1 MAIIYRMKKK
11 LSILLTSLILI
22 SCGGNKYEKE
32 LIGKWFEI
40 KEKSKL
46 EFKKDSLIILD
57 LTVGKSKWKANEN
70 EISIII
76 KNEFNDSIKSN
87 SLKYKLENDT
97 LIIRT
102 NEKVEFDD
110 FKLIKAKN
118 FTDFIFK
125 KNNVN
130 ISLGT
135 NEKSQYL
142 PTENKNGI
150 KIFIENQNG
159 KIKVKSEYSEDLND
173 LDTDIEKLLLDLSP
187 YIIYQL
193 EDLRTDK
200 DTDKSTIE
208 KWIKINAYY
217 SLFIDKEISE
227 LKINSIVEKLRKTK
241 IKRVYR
247 IYETKDNDLV
257 DFNKLKGIKL

>member
-1 MAIIYRMKKK
+1 MK
-11 LSILLTSLILI
+11 STFTILLTSLILI

-40 KEKSKL
+40 KETSKL
-46 EFKKDSLIILD
+46 EFKKDSLTISD
-57 LTVGKSKWKANEN
+57 LTVGKSKWKANEKK
-70 EISIII
+70 ISIII

-87 SLKYKLENDT
+87 SLKYELNNDT

-102 NEKVEFDD
+102 NEKVEFDE
-110 FKLIKAKN
+110 FKLVKAKN

-125 KNNVN
+125 KNNVILN
-130 ISLGT
+130 LEK

-142 PTENKNGI
+142 PTENQNGI
-150 KIFIENQNG
+150 KIFIENKNG
-159 KIKVKSEYSEDLND
+159 KIKIKSEYSENLNN
-173 LDTDIEKLLLDLSP
+173 LENDIEKLLLDLSP

-193 EDLRTDK
+193 EDLRTDI
-200 DTDKSTIE
+200 DTDESTIK

-217 SLFIDKEISE
+217 SLFIDKEIPE
-227 LKINSIVEKLRKTK
+227 FKINSIVKKLRKTK
-241 IKRVYR
+241 IKRIYR
-247 IYETKDNDLV
+247 IYETKDSEFV